1 MEANLDIRILKF
13 WQGSEM
19 GKEGEYVPCDY
30 VSWQPRFN
38 SEGGAP
44 YLANTEKVRRLNPD
58 NVHLPEGADG
68 GDKLMHMN
76 AIWSVIGPA
85 YEAWKQGMEIPE
97 NGTALGIWNALSP
110 EDIEAFRA
118 AGIKTVEEVR
128 DLTENQAAKVRI
140 PNARAMRHMAKLF
153 LDNMGASAA
162 AEREAQKDLIIADM
176 AERMAAMEEMLKEK
190 MQAPLAA
197 EGQEEIDILRTELD
211 RAGVQYDK
219 RWGANKLREALNAKE
234 AA

>member
-1 MEANLDIRILKF
+1 
-13 WQGSEM
+13 
-19 GKEGEYVPCDY
+19 
-30 VSWQPRFN
+30 
-38 SEGGAP
+38 
-44 YLANTEKVRRLNPD
+44 
-58 NVHLPEGADG
+58 
-68 GDKLMHMN
+68 MHMN

-162 AEREAQKDLIIADM
+162 AEREAQKDAIIADM

-219 RWGANKLREALNAKE
+219 RWGANKLREALSAKE

>member
-1 MEANLDIRILKF
+1 MDIRILKF

-19 GKEGEYVPCDY
+19 GKEGEYVPCDF

-44 YLANTEKVRRLNPD
+44 YLANTEKVRRLDPE

-76 AIWSVIGPA
+76 AIWSVIKPA
-85 YEAWKQGMEIPE
+85 YDAWKQGMEMPE
-97 NGTALGIWNALSP
+97 SGTPLGIWTALSP
-110 EDIEAFRA
+110 EDIDGFRA

-128 DLTENQAAKVRI
+128 DLTENQAAKVRV
-140 PNARAMRHMAKLF
+140 PNARGLRAMAKLF
-153 LDNMGASAA
+153 LENIGANAA
-162 AEREAQKDLIIADM
+162 AEREAQKDAIIADM
-176 AERMAAMEEMLKEK
+176 AERMAAMEQMLAENLK
-190 MQAPLAA
+190 PTAA
-197 EGQEEIDILRTELD
+197 EGQEEIDLLRAELD
-211 RAGVQYDK
+211 REGIQYDK
-219 RWGANKLREALNAKE
+219 RWGANKLREALNSRE